1 MGTMAMSPKVKSRI
15 AGTLWSAAW
24 MLPLLG
30 PAVAVAQGQVPH
42 PLLAGAGLAAFV
54 AIYLVVVVNALED
67 DRRVYLGPPRL
78 DVVGLVAVAA
88 IGVGLFV
95 AYANNQSGWWDLML
109 YVSVAGAAALPSR
122 SAVAWTLGAVAV
134 TLAWGLSI
142 RGDHLGDAL
151 SIVIGTLLASALVHV
166 VQRMQHYNRILR
178 DTRAELARNA
188 VSEERLRFARD
199 LHDLLGHTMSLIV
212 VKAEVV
218 RRLVDRDPALAAQAA
233 ADIEAIGRRAL
244 SEVRQAVDGYRA
256 PDFAAALDGV
266 RSALADAGITVRV
279 RHDGPPVPAAASQ
292 LFGWVVREAATNV
305 IRHSGA
311 TSADMRIA
319 VTPDEAVLE
328 IRDDG
333 RGRRAEGGGDASDR
347 IGNGLAGLRERVTSA
362 GGAFVAENVPGR
374 GFRVEARLPAEE
386 AQSTDAQ
393 PDEPARFVASRAA
406 GAATTADEA
415 CA

>member
-30 PAVAVAQGQVPH
+30 PAVAIGQGQVPH
-42 PLLAGAGLAAFV
+42 RLLAGAGLAAFV
-54 AIYLVVVVNALED
+54 AIYLVVVVNAFED
-67 DRRVYLGPPRL
+67 DRRLLLGPPPL
-78 DVVGLVAVAA
+78 DVVGLGAMTA
-88 IGVGLFV
+88 IGIALFV

-109 YVSVAGAAALPSR
+109 YVSVAGAATLTSR
-122 SAVAWTLGAVAV
+122 LAVAWTFGAVAV

-151 SIVIGTLLASALVHV
+151 AIVIGTLLASALVHS

-178 DTRAELARNA
+178 DTRKELARNA
-188 VSEERLRFARD
+188 VTEERLRFARD

-244 SEVRQAVDGYRA
+244 GEVRQAVDGYRA

-266 RSALADAGITVRV
+266 RSALADAGVAVRV

-311 TSADMRIA
+311 TSADVRITI
-319 VTPDEAVLE
+319 TPDEAVLE

-333 RGRRAEGGGDASDR
+333 HGRRVDGEGDVSVR

-362 GGAFVAENVPGR
+362 GGTFVADNVPGD
-374 GFRVEARLPAEE
+374 GFRVEARLPVEDAR
-386 AQSTDAQ
+386 STNAQ
-393 PDEPARFVASRAA
+393 PDESTRFVASRATV
-406 GAATTADEA
+406 AATTADEA
-415 CA
+415 GA